1 MSVKN
6 KKIVIRF
13 MSDFIEGKDKA
24 YMKILSDN
32 IKWNIVGMPL
42 IYGKQNFI
50 EAMGSMGLLSIPS
63 NEKMKPIDKVKNVV
77 AESDFVV
84 VENSGKNSKSCS
96 CDVYKIKNGKIE
108 ELTSYIVDTSV
119 NEEC

>member
-1 MSVKN
+1 
-6 KKIVIRF
+6 
-13 MSDFIEGKDKA
+13 MSDFIEGKDESF
-24 YMKILSDN
+24 MKILSED

-50 EAMGSMGLLSIPS
+50 DAIGNLGLLALPS
-63 NEKMKPIDKVKNVV
+63 NEKMKPFDKVKNLV

-84 VENSGKNSKSCS
+84 VENSWKNSNSCS

-119 NEEC
+119 NEEF

>member
-1 MSVKN
+1 
-6 KKIVIRF
+6 

-50 EAMGSMGLLSIPS
+50 EAMGSMGILTLPS
-63 NEKMKPIDKVKNVV
+63 NEKMKPFDKVKNLV

-84 VENSGKNSKSCS
+84 VENSWKSSNSCS

-119 NEEC
+119 NEGF